1 MTAGGEV
8 FVARTDYFSC
18 FGRLY
23 FFAPDCPAPLSGKQA
38 GITGELLFMFET
50 ITTFAFN
57 PHYNKATGFGPSGPG
72 LAFSSIAD
80 GSQIIYDHK
89 FCDSVADLLVN
100 LGQFW

>member
-57 PHYNKATGFGPSGPG
+57 PHYNEATGFGPSPPTYDVLVLSILPSGPG
-72 LAFSSIAD
+72 SRNT
-80 GSQIIYDHK
+80 QNTH
-89 FCDSVADLLVN
+89 
-100 LGQFW
+100 